1 MWLSI
6 NPPNCQ
12 RLRFSPTYNSYLL
25 LYLVFIYHSIYF
37 GTLTFL
43 YSLLNVSTLGIIS
56 NNVATFRIIA
66 KPF

>member
-6 NPPNCQ
+6 DSHNCQ

-37 GTLTFL
+37 CTLAFP
-43 YSLLNVSTLGIIS
+43 YSL
-56 NNVATFRIIA
+56 
-66 KPF
+66 